1 MIDLENSK
9 WDDCWLGKKLVLDS
23 CRAVLLE
30 DVPYKKAANLNLRN
44 SDCSD

>member
-9 WDDCWLGKKLVLDS
+9 LDVCWFGKKLVLDS

-30 DVPYKKAANLNLRN
+30 DIPYKQAANMNLR
-44 SDCSD
+44 SSE